1 MSNFM
6 GLDGFFW
13 FTGVVEDRNDPD
25 QIGRVRVR
33 CLGVHTEDQSS
44 IPTSDLPWAHV
55 MHPVTDPSMHGMGS
69 SPTFLVEGSWVVG
82 FFRDGKSAQ
91 QPVVMGT
98 LPGVPLEHANF
109 REGFND
115 PRHKE
120 SSQLNDA
127 GKKQY
132 AYNPATKLEYGPY
145 PLGSPQDTAVDPPVP
160 FTRDSGHTFG
170 ETDTNRLARGSVSET
185 HKALIKRRKIKR
197 TKVPIATKPFI
208 PSVENLSVNGTSAA
222 ETRGTWDEL
231 DPKGLTSTA
240 SPYTSAKYPL
250 NHVTESESGHIHE
263 IDDTPA
269 GERLMTQHRSGT
281 FEEIHPDG
289 SKVVKVV
296 GDNYEIIA
304 GHSNVLITGAVNL
317 TVEGNVREL
326 IKGDYVLEVEGDYTQ
341 KIHKNH
347 RVKVGAGSSGGNREE
362 EIRGSHS
369 YNINQNIQGRVGG
382 HRRITVEQEDILN
395 VNDFQDTSVVNNI
408 FTTSLSGQIDTTAYT
423 NMTVSTITG
432 DMSLRSG
439 LKTNIKSATNMTIK
453 TEAALISN
461 STSTWTHTSG
471 GDITITGGPN
481 IKLNP
486 S

>member
-6 GLDGFFW
+6 GLDGFVW

-33 CLGVHTEDQSS
+33 CLGIHTEDQNS
-44 IPTSDLPWAHV
+44 ISTSDLPWAHV

-82 FFRDGKSAQ
+82 FFRDGKAAQ
-91 QPVVMGT
+91 HPVVMGT
-98 LPGVPLEHANF
+98 LPGIPLEHANY
-109 REGFND
+109 RQGFND

-120 SSQLNDA
+120 SIQLNDA
-127 GKKQY
+127 GTKQY

-145 PLGSPQDTAVDPPVP
+145 PLGSPQDTASNPTVP
-160 FTRDSGHTFG
+160 FTRDSGHTYG

-185 HKALIKRRKIKR
+185 HNALVLRRKIKR
-197 TKVPIATKPFI
+197 TKVPIATKPYI
-208 PSVENLSVNGTSAA
+208 PTVENLSVNGSSEA

-304 GHSNVLITGAVNL
+304 GQSNVLITGAVNL

-369 YNINQNIQGRVGG
+369 YNVNDNVKGRVGG
-382 HRRITVEQEDILN
+382 HRHTTIEQEDILN
-395 VNDFQDTSVVNNI
+395 INDYQDTSVVKNI
-408 FTTSLSGQIDTTAYT
+408 FTTSLSGQIDISAYT
-423 NMTVSTITG
+423 NM
-432 DMSLRSG
+432 
-439 LKTNIKSATNMTIK
+439 
-453 TEAALISN
+453 
-461 STSTWTHTSG
+461 
-471 GDITITGGPN
+471 
-481 IKLNP
+481 
-486 S
+486 